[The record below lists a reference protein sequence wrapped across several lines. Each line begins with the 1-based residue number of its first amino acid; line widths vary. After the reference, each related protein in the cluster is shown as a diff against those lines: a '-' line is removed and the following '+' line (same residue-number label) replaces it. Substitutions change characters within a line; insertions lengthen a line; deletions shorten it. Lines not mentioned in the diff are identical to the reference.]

1 MRKAFLLI
9 YITLLSCSIL
19 PDIGWGGG
27 EDDPKQA
34 PPQTAVGEV
43 LDETTDLLVEFRW
56 WLLIGLLF
64 FPQVRIAIGNFL
76 LAVFQAAQVPFLM
89 IRAWYETRK
98 SATTGSGSSSASSGS
113 SSSSAGPW
121 TPPSDTSNENES
133 SET

>member
-1 MRKAFLLI
+1 MKKAFLVI
-9 YITLLSCSIL
+9 YLAVVSCSIL
-19 PDIGWGGG
+19 PDIGWGGD
-27 EDDPKQA
+27 DDPKQA

-64 FPQVRIAIGNFL
+64 FPQVRTAIGHFL

-98 SATTGSGSSSASSGS
+98 SAATGSGSSSESSGS

-121 TPPSDTSNENES
+121 TPPSNTSNENES

>member
-1 MRKAFLLI
+1 MKKAFLVI
-9 YITLLSCSIL
+9 YLAVVSCSVL
-19 PDIGWGGG
+19 PDIGWGGD
-27 EDDPKQA
+27 DDPKPA

-43 LDETTDLLVEFRW
+43 LDETTDLMVEFRW

-64 FPQVRIAIGNFL
+64 FPQVRTAIGNFL

-89 IRAWYETRK
+89 MRAWYESK
-98 SATTGSGSSSASSGS
+98 KNSTGSGSSSESSGS

>member
-43 LDETTDLLVEFRW
+43 LSETTSLLVEFRW

-64 FPQVRIAIGNFL
+64 FPTVRVSIGAFL
-76 LAVFQAAQVPFLM
+76 LAIFQAAQVPFLM
-89 IRAWYETRK
+89 IRMRYDSRHSPTSHQ
-98 SATTGSGSSSASSGS
+98 SAES
-113 SSSSAGPW
+113 SSSSDGPW
-121 TPPSDTSNENES
+121 DESRDTSNDDES
-133 SET
+133 SST